1 MQTHDK
7 QTPWKNFLVVLEGN
21 VENRAKKP
29 KGSSQKKDKASTA
42 SSKAQAPESNVQK
55 TQEVLAGSAE
65 PVTISGDWAG
75 PGTIALVSHTALG
88 GLTVIQTEIPAGT
101 QLQPLVTTDGVISLD
116 ASAVGMPVT
125 VPFSIPISVRAF
137 HRSFSINIRFCA
149 HHRGRSRFRRHTG
162 SGKDCGDI
170 RSRSNREQSGFGWV
184 CVCPGCYDGRDGL
197 CRHPTG
203 SHWKHSDYRGFKQ
216 HGNLRRR
223 VDSTCFSCKYSLIMS
238 QSSFALNDQLQTHF
252 CFIKPMMCVTN
263 TNLESLCSI
272 LLRFDLT
279 TYMISPS
286 ISRER
291 LVIK

>member
-42 SSKAQAPESNVQK
+42 SSKA
-55 TQEVLAGSAE
+55 GSWEQRTEDPRSLGWVRRARDHFRRLGR
-65 PVTISGDWAG
+65 TWNHRSGQPHG
-75 PGTIALVSHTALG
+75 PGRPHGHPDRDSRRHTTPALSHHGRRDLSGCFCGRDAC
-88 GLTVIQTEIPAGT
+88 
-101 QLQPLVTTDGVISLD
+101 DRSLFHPHI
-116 ASAVGMPVT
+116 GC
-125 VPFSIPISVRAF
+125 AF

-203 SHWKHSDYRGFKQ
+203 SHWKH
-216 HGNLRRR
+216 
-223 VDSTCFSCKYSLIMS
+223 
-238 QSSFALNDQLQTHF
+238 QTTGASNN
-252 CFIKPMMCVTN
+252 M
-263 TNLESLCSI
+263 E
-272 LLRFDLT
+272 
-279 TYMISPS
+279 ISVG
-286 ISRER
+286 E
-291 LVIK
+291 